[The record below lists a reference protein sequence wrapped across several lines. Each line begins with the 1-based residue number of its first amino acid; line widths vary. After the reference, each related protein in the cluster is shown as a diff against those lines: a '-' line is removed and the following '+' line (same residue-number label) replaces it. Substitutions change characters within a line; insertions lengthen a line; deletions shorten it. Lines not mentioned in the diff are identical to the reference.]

1 MGGIA
6 HRGVAR
12 PLDAQSSSVIIRAAQ
27 VVPALRADQLAVVA
41 GEAVRAGRAD
51 LTMMVDRQLGDGVA
65 GSPAL

>member
-41 GEAVRAGRAD
+41 GEAVRAGRAY
-51 LTMMVDRQLGDGVA
+51 LAMMLDGQLGDGIA
-65 GSPAL
+65 GRAAM